1 VLSCSKCTPKS
12 ANCSVSLVIY
22 SSFWYCFAAKKV
34 NLADVGIV
42 GGLSDGSDE
51 KEKGPPPSFFMGRA
65 MGSGSG
71 LGLGRPG
78 FSPSQPAPGDD
89 IFSNLGT
96 QQYQF
101 GGFQK

>member
-1 VLSCSKCTPKS
+1 
-12 ANCSVSLVIY
+12 
-22 SSFWYCFAAKKV
+22 
-34 NLADVGIV
+34 V
-42 GGLSDGSDE
+42 GGLSDGFDE
-51 KEKGPPPSFFMGRA
+51 KEKGPQPSFYMGRA

-71 LGLGRPG
+71 LGLGRSG
-78 FSPSQPAPGDD
+78 FTPSQPAPGDD